1 MSRTVDRYV
10 KRVRKKLFASAKT
23 KARLID
29 GLLASISELDEEPG
43 YNDLVRA
50 FGTPAQAAAE
60 LQSCVDEGE
69 ACAAR
74 SKAKHTAIILGAVA
88 AILIVAFAVYA
99 WTVSNDAVHYY
110 ADANGLVINTNY
122 PLIGD

>member
-23 KARLID
+23 KVRLID
-29 GLLASISELDEEPG
+29 GLLASISELDEEAS
-43 YNDLVRA
+43 YDDLVHA

-74 SKAKHTAIILGAVA
+74 SKSKHTAIILGVVA
-88 AILIVAFAVYA
+88 AVLVIMLAVYF
-99 WTVSNDAVHYY
+99 WSVRNDNKYYY
-110 ADANGLVINTNY
+110 AYSNSTVITTFY
-122 PLIGD
+122 PLIED